1 MATSFEKTL
10 KSAQMRF
17 ARPLAE
23 FFRWWGGELLGC
35 LPTGLRT
42 RLSAPP
48 AVVMLASDGSGW
60 SAARVR
66 GSKIEAQQAIE
77 LSDPANLRRV
87 LGRLETL
94 NDQPAERRVLC
105 LRAEQV
111 LRKRLTLPLAAEE
124 NVAQVLGFEMD
135 RQTPF
140 KADQIY
146 FDWSIAKRDPQQRQ
160 IVLDLT
166 LVQKSVLDAA
176 LAQMQSANIDFDAV
190 DALQQRDT
198 LQFDKTWAVNLLPA
212 QKRRAGVD
220 PTASVR
226 WILAAA
232 LIALVGLV
240 MWQSLQARRSAL
252 AALTER
258 TANVQA
264 QALKT
269 AELAK
274 EVRQAIAGANF
285 LVERKQTH
293 PETIKVLLELTELI
307 PNDTYL
313 ERVSFVGKSIQVMGQ
328 SRSADKLIALLQ
340 QAKFMQN
347 PQFQGVIQPDP
358 QSGRER
364 FNLQVDLKEQV
375 VAELAQT
382 QQAPTVAPAMPP
394 GAAPN
399 VGGK

>member
-1 MATSFEKTL
+1 
-10 KSAQMRF
+10 
-17 ARPLAE
+17 
-23 FFRWWGGELLGC
+23 
-35 LPTGLRT
+35 
-42 RLSAPP
+42 
-48 AVVMLASDGSGW
+48 
-60 SAARVR
+60 
-66 GSKIEAQQAIE
+66 
-77 LSDPANLRRV
+77 
-87 LGRLETL
+87 
-94 NDQPAERRVLC
+94 
-105 LRAEQV
+105 
-111 LRKRLTLPLAAEE
+111 
-124 NVAQVLGFEMD
+124 
-135 RQTPF
+135 
-140 KADQIY
+140 
-146 FDWSIAKRDPQQRQ
+146 
-160 IVLDLT
+160 
-166 LVQKSVLDAA
+166 
-176 LAQMQSANIDFDAV
+176 V